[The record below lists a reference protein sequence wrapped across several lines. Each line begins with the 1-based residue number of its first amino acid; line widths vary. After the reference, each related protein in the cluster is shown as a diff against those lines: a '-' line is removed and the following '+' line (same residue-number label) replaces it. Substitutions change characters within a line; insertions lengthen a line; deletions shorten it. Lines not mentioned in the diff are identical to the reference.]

1 MVGIMIVED
10 DRDTLEILNAVLQR
24 KFSDASFFT
33 ARNGR
38 EGVELFKKQ
47 QIDLV
52 ITDVNMPQMGGAE
65 MVREMR
71 ALKPDT
77 HFIFITADAGKATL
91 EHAIGKG
98 FRLVHYLPK
107 PVAYHDLFHAVEQ
120 ALGGR
125 QEQ

>member
-10 DRDTLEILNAVLQR
+10 DRDTLEILNVVLRR
-24 KFSDASFFT
+24 KFRDASFFT

-47 QIDLV
+47 QVDLV

-71 ALKPDT
+71 IFKPDT
-77 HFIFITADAGKATL
+77 QFIFITADTGKATL

-98 FRLVHYLPK
+98 FRLVHYLAK
-107 PVAYHDLFHAVEQ
+107 PVAYQDLFNAVEQ
-120 ALGGR
+120 TLAAH
-125 QEQ
+125 QEE